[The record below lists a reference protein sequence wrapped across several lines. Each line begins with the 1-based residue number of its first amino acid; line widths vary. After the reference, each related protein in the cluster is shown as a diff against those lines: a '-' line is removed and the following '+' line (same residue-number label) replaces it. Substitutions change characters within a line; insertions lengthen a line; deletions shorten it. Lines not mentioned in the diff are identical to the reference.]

1 MKTTFLKIATV
12 LFILTAATK
21 TFAANLVVNPQST
34 NLTWINNFYKVEVH
48 GNVHLHLLSGEKN
61 SVKMNGNYYDH
72 NALVQ
77 VENGVLRIT
86 CYKTERL
93 DVWVTVYDLSDL
105 TAYDDVLINTVGKLS
120 VLDLN
125 VELFDKAKADLNL
138 DCFCSHVK
146 LNDSSLADISGT
158 AMESDIAVN
167 YASTLNSTNFT
178 ADQISKNRVA
188 PAQKTTVEYA
198 ANLENSNLFNMPLRS
213 KDQQF
218 TLIFKGTQ
226 LTVVNTH

>member
-12 LFILTAATK
+12 LFILTAGSK
-21 TFAANLVVNPQST
+21 TFAANRVVNPKST

-61 SVKMNGNYYDH
+61 SVKVSGNYYDH

-105 TAYDDVLINTVGKLS
+105 TAYDDVLINTTGKLS

-138 DCFCSHVK
+138 DCFCAHVK
-146 LNDSSLADISGT
+146 LNDSSLANITGT
-158 AMESDIAVN
+158 AMESEMAVN
-167 YASTLNSTNFT
+167 YASTLNSTNFI
-178 ADQISKNRVA
+178 AGQMLSKRTE
-188 PAQKTTVEYA
+188 PAQKNAIEYA
-198 ANLENSNLFNMPLRS
+198 ANFESEDLFNKPERS

-218 TLIFKGTQ
+218 NVIFKGTQ